1 MKILLQNREFT
12 FDNLERKKEKII
24 LKNFNLITSLEY
36 NFFID
41 MLKLSI
47 DNYVNYNNNDDINNL
62 VEEYFSYFKI
72 TTNILVKKN
81 ISCKIIHIYINN
93 FKLLKNSCMIKKIK
107 EYILIKNDNYYTF
120 LKFMLNLRSINENFS
135 HIKPINEECYFTFF
149 DFLMDYYE

>member
-24 LKNFNLITSLEY
+24 LKNFNLITSLDY

-93 FKLLKNSCMIKKIK
+93 LTLLKNSNTIKKIK
-107 EYILIKNDNYYTF
+107 DYLSIKNDNYYIF
-120 LKFMLNLRSINENFS
+120 LKFMLNLRSINKNYS
-135 HIKPINEECYFTFF
+135 HSKNINEECYFTFF

>member
-24 LKNFNLITSLEY
+24 LKDFSLTTSIDY
-36 NFFID
+36 NFFLD

-47 DNYVNYNNNDDINNL
+47 DNYVNYNNNDINNL
-62 VEEYFSYFKI
+62 VDEYFSYFKI

-93 FKLLKNSCMIKKIK
+93 LSLLKNSHIIKKIK
-107 EYILIKNDNYYTF
+107 DYISIKNDNYYIF
-120 LKFMLNLRSINENFS
+120 LKFMLNLRSINKNFLHS
-135 HIKPINEECYFTFF
+135 KPINEEYYFTFF

>member
-24 LKNFNLITSLEY
+24 LKDFSLTTSLDY
-36 NFFID
+36 NFFLD

-47 DNYVNYNNNDDINNL
+47 DNYVNYNNNDINNL
-62 VEEYFSYFKI
+62 VDEYFSYFKI

-93 FKLLKNSCMIKKIK
+93 FTLLKNSLIIKKIK
-107 EYILIKNDNYYTF
+107 NYISIKNDNYYVF
-120 LKFMLNLRSINENFS
+120 LKFMLNLRSINKNFS
-135 HIKPINEECYFTFF
+135 HSKPINQEYYFTFF

>member
-47 DNYVNYNNNDDINNL
+47 DNYVNYNNNDINNL
-62 VEEYFSYFKI
+62 IDEYFSYFKI

-81 ISCKIIHIYINN
+81 ISCKIIHIFINN
-93 FKLLKNSCMIKKIK
+93 FVILKNSNVIKKIK
-107 EYILIKNDNYYTF
+107 EYLFSKNDNYYIF
-120 LKFMLNLRSINENFS
+120 LKFMFNLRSINKKFLHN
-135 HIKPINEECYFTFF
+135 KNINDEYYFTFF
-149 DFLMDYYE
+149 DFLMDYYD